1 MLWLFLTSGLFLG
14 WSLGANDASNIFGS
28 AVSTRML
35 KFTTAA
41 LISCIFIV
49 LGATISGS
57 GTTHTL
63 GVLGEVNALA
73 GSFTVALA
81 AAFSAYSVIRR
92 GLPVSISQT
101 IVGAII
107 GWNIFTS
114 SPTDYSSLSILIFSW
129 VVNPILAGIFSFI
142 IYNIFKLLFNKIS
155 VHILE
160 LDVYYRISFIILVAF
175 GSYALGANNIA
186 NVVGVF
192 VASSPFKDFH
202 ILPNV
207 LIPASLQLYFTGA
220 IAIVI
225 GVVTFSKNTIHVV
238 NERISKL
245 TPITALSA
253 VLAASLVLYLFS
265 SVTLSGFLISIGL
278 FSFPLAPVSLTQ
290 GLVGAV
296 VGIGLAKGG
305 RYFNYKLL
313 GKIAAGWVI
322 TPIASV
328 LLSLL
333 FLFVVQN
340 VFQQKVYTSVT
351 YELSYPVIEKLKD
364 YNIQTDLLKPFE
376 KNTYINQ
383 SEFMQF
389 LNKVGIVKE
398 HDVYNVFAIAK
409 MEKFIIDSNYAKIK
423 LGSNMFTEEEIHSIS
438 QLHNKTFY
446 HSWQIVNSLKAL
458 DPSWEEKPATNT
470 ENLEYN
476 KRLHEKLNLIFSL
489 FKVHEE

>member
-35 KFTTAA
+35 KFSTAA
-41 LISCIFIV
+41 FISCIFIV

-92 GLPVSISQT
+92 GLPVSISQS

-129 VVNPILAGIFSFI
+129 VVNPILAGVFSFI

-155 VHILE
+155 LHILE

-220 IAIVI
+220 
-225 GVVTFSKNTIHVV
+225 
-238 NERISKL
+238 
-245 TPITALSA
+245 
-253 VLAASLVLYLFS
+253 
-265 SVTLSGFLISIGL
+265 
-278 FSFPLAPVSLTQ
+278 
-290 GLVGAV
+290 
-296 VGIGLAKGG
+296 
-305 RYFNYKLL
+305 
-313 GKIAAGWVI
+313 
-322 TPIASV
+322 
-328 LLSLL
+328 
-333 FLFVVQN
+333 
-340 VFQQKVYTSVT
+340 
-351 YELSYPVIEKLKD
+351 
-364 YNIQTDLLKPFE
+364 
-376 KNTYINQ
+376 
-383 SEFMQF
+383 MQ
-389 LNKVGIVKE
+389 L
-398 HDVYNVFAIAK
+398 
-409 MEKFIIDSNYAKIK
+409 
-423 LGSNMFTEEEIHSIS
+423 
-438 QLHNKTFY
+438 
-446 HSWQIVNSLKAL
+446 
-458 DPSWEEKPATNT
+458 
-470 ENLEYN
+470 
-476 KRLHEKLNLIFSL
+476 
-489 FKVHEE
+489 

>member
-1 MLWLFLTSGLFLG
+1 MLWLYLTSGLFLG

-41 LISCIFIV
+41 ILSSVFIV

-57 GTTHTL
+57 GATHTL

-81 AAFSAYSVIRR
+81 AAFSAYSVIKR

-114 SPTDYSSLSILIFSW
+114 SPTDYHSLYILIISW
-129 VVNPILAGIFSFI
+129 VINPILAGLFSFL
-142 IYNIFKLLFNKIS
+142 IYNILKHILNKLKL
-155 VHILE
+155 HILE
-160 LDVYYRISFIILVAF
+160 LDVFYRTAFIIIVAF

-192 VASSPFKDFH
+192 LASSPFRDFH
-202 ILPNV
+202 ILPNL
-207 LIPASLQLYFTGA
+207 LIPASFQLYLTGA
-220 IAIVI
+220 IAIVV
-225 GVVTFSKNTIHVV
+225 GVLTFSQKTIHTV

-245 TPITALSA
+245 TPVSALSA

-265 SVTLSGFLISIGL
+265 SVKISGFLVSVGL
-278 FSFPLAPVSLTQ
+278 FPFPLAPVSLTQ
-290 GLVGAV
+290 GVVGAV

-313 GKIAAGWVI
+313 GRIAAGWVI
-322 TPIASV
+322 TPVASA

-333 FLFVVQN
+333 FLFVMQN
-340 VFQQKVYTSVT
+340 VFQQKVYNPFT

-364 YNIQTDLLKPFE
+364 YDIQTDLLKPYE
-376 KNTYINQ
+376 KSTYKNQ

-389 LNKVGIVKE
+389 LNKVGIKKE
-398 HDVYNVFAIAK
+398 QDVFNIFSVAK
-409 MEKFIIDSNYAKIK
+409 MEKYIIDSNYAKLK
-423 LGSNMFTEEEIHSIS
+423 LGSGFTAEELHSIA

-446 HSWQIVNSLKAL
+446 HNWQIVNALRAL
-458 DPSWEEKPATNT
+458 DSSWEEKPPNT
-470 ENLEYN
+470 IENLEYN
-476 KRLHEKLNLIFSL
+476 KQVQDKLNLIFSV
-489 FKVHEE
+489 FKIHEE